1 MRHFFWHTCGL
12 GSDGL
17 NREVFVFTAALWA
30 ALEASG
36 WVCLVLEGADGALSP
51 SKEFTGFA
59 SSSPDLVADPSED
72 DSSKKDEEGRKNQP
86 WQGHA
91 NHGSAGWGGFAAK

>member
-1 MRHFFWHTCGL
+1 MRHYFWHTYGQ

-17 NREVFVFTAALWA
+17 DREVFVFTAALWA

-36 WVCLVLEGADGALSP
+36 WVWLVFEGADGALRP
-51 SKEFTGFA
+51 SAEFTGFA
-59 SSSPDLVADPSED
+59 APATDLIADPSEE
-72 DSSKKDEEGRKNQP
+72 DSSKKNEEGRENQP

-91 NHGSAGWGGFAAK
+91 NHGSTGRDVLAAK

>member
-1 MRHFFWHTCGL
+1 MRHYFWHTYGQ

-17 NREVFVFTAALWA
+17 NREVFVFTAALGA

-36 WVCLVLEGADGALSP
+36 WVRFVLEGADGALRP
-51 SKEFTGFA
+51 SEEFTRFA
-59 SSSPDLVADPSED
+59 SSSADLIANPSEE
-72 DSSKKDEEGRKNQP
+72 DSSKKDEEGRENQP

-91 NHGSAGWGGFAAK
+91 NHGSAGRDVLAAK

>member
-1 MRHFFWHTCGL
+1 MRHYFWHTCGQ

-17 NREVFVFTAALWA
+17 DREVFVFTAALGA

-36 WVCLVLEGADGALSP
+36 WVSFVLEGADGALRP
-51 SKEFTGFA
+51 SEKFTGFA
-59 SSSPDLVADPSED
+59 APATDLIADPSEE
-72 DSSKKDEEGRKNQP
+72 DSSKKNEEGRENQP

-91 NHGSAGWGGFAAK
+91 NHGSTGRDVLAAK